1 MGSRLSR
8 GWGRT
13 VSLQEGNEVKG
24 NTIRPGRMTVVK
36 FDVGSLLDG
45 IKASLDRIKLRPRV

>member
-1 MGSRLSR
+1 MR
-8 GWGRT
+8 
-13 VSLQEGNEVKG
+13 LQEGNEVKG

-45 IKASLDRIKLRPRV
+45 IKLLRPRV